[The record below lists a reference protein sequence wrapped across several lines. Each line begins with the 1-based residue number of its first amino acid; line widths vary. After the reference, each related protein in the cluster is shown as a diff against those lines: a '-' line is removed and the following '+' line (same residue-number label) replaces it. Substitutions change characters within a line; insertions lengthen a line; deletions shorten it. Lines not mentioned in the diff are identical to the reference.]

1 MKLCDI
7 VIALF
12 IAILFVIGILYQY
25 SDNFEFEVKNCT
37 RTAVTDQ
44 QLADCIRKLKRE

>member
-12 IAILFVIGILYQY
+12 VAILFVIGILYQY
-25 SDNFEFEVKNCT
+25 SDNFELEVRNCT

-44 QLADCIRKLKRE
+44 QLADCVRKLKQ